1 MENCHQSNEQ
11 QSAALTN
18 KLKSKTLALLLLSM
32 LAAPLH
38 SYALGIG
45 PIHIRSNLNQPLNA
59 DIPLNN
65 LGDLD
70 ETQIKITLADPNLF
84 TKAGIYRAPWLSDLK
99 FSVVKKSEDIGVI
112 QIHSRNPIKDPV
124 VDLLLNVAWPTGK
137 IVRQY
142 TVLLDPQDAAPQP
155 YYKDSYSSVAP
166 RPTAAVA
173 KAGQIGARTIAAT
186 LSFGKEYGPIKEE
199 DTLWQIANKLVSG
212 SSYTVSQGV
221 LAIYQ
226 KNPHVFVNNN
236 INQII
241 VGEYINLP
249 TQEEI
254 KIASSAEAKSRIAK
268 ETSFEESTEVT
279 AADGGL
285 IKTAQADFTNRKP
298 LKILSSTEDRD
309 PAKKKSFE
317 NSELEDPSTHQNA
330 SALSQRLAM
339 MEEALDTLQR
349 KNEDIYQ
356 RNEELK
362 KNNEDLVNAL
372 SSKTTELATLK
383 SQIEQ
388 KEKNTSTVSNTETKH
403 SNASNHK
410 VAVQSDIA
418 LSQNT
423 ALVDSPMAATPGSS
437 SSWMTWTLVLLA
449 ISAITSA
456 GIYGWRR
463 KYAIS
468 KEKTSD
474 FTAESPE
481 TVVPKKKNEESIVNY
496 GLDFDL
502 DKALTGVKIDD
513 KKEGDLRAENAL
525 NAKFEYEAIKRKY
538 SDKLEEVEIAV
549 AYEHYHQAEQ
559 QLLEILEA
567 APNHWLALL
576 KLLELFI
583 YTENFAQFN
592 IWKQKIPTDLH
603 EIDIDIWS
611 KIEFLIEKV
620 NQESIVATIQEDVN
634 LSDTPMPEEKNAEEN
649 IADIHPQDA
658 FSINVYS
665 EQEAQ
670 TDIPEYE
677 IKESDL
683 EIDSKLGLN
692 QQSSVQEEIQEE
704 VYEEEMIHLPSVAEE
719 NTEILEAPIEHESSE
734 SIEIESTKLELLPLD
749 DQPTMMAQ
757 DVKLQDTEI
766 QNTALQG
773 AELQDVKL
781 QDATLSEALP
791 SEEMSNSIPFSVSPS
806 ALERETTAEKSNL
819 IHLNHLGEDIESL
832 IELAKAF
839 IEAREIASAIGLL
852 QSLKETSS
860 AEQKIVIEHLLD
872 SLSSLQKV

>member
-1 MENCHQSNEQ
+1 MENCYWSNEQ

-32 LAAPLH
+32 LATPLH

-99 FSVVKKSEDIGVI
+99 FSVIKKSEDMGVI
-112 QIHSRNPIKDPV
+112 QVHSQNPIKDPV

-142 TVLLDPQDAAPQP
+142 TVLLDPQDAAPQS
-155 YYKDSYSSVAP
+155 YYKDTTYSSVAP
-166 RPTAAVA
+166 KPTATVVKGA
-173 KAGQIGARTIAAT
+173 IGTRTIAAT

-212 SSYTVSQGV
+212 SSYTVPQGV

-226 KNPHVFVNNN
+226 KNPHAFVNNN
-236 INQII
+236 MNQII

-249 TQEEI
+249 TQHEI

-268 ETSFEESTEVT
+268 ETSFEQSTEVI
-279 AADGGL
+279 ASDGAVVK
-285 IKTAQADFTNRKP
+285 IAQADFTNRKP
-298 LKILSSTEDRD
+298 LKILSSTEDTD

-317 NSELEDPSTHQNA
+317 NSELEDPSTHENV
-330 SALSQRLAM
+330 SVLSQRLAM
-339 MEEALDTLQR
+339 MEEAFDTLQR
-349 KNEDIYQ
+349 KNEDIHQ

-362 KNNEDLVNAL
+362 KSNADLVNAL
-372 SSKTTELATLK
+372 SSKTTELANLK
-383 SQIEQ
+383 LQIEQ
-388 KEKNTSTVSNTETKH
+388 KEKNKEKNAATVSNTQTKH
-403 SNASNHK
+403 SNASTHK
-410 VAVQSDIA
+410 VAVQSDA

-423 ALVDSPMAATPGSS
+423 ALMDNPVAAIPSS
-437 SSWMTWTLVLLA
+437 SSWGTWLLALLA
-449 ISAITSA
+449 ISSVTGA
-456 GIYGWRR
+456 GVYGWRR
-463 KYAIS
+463 KYATP
-468 KEKTSD
+468 KEKTSE
-474 FTAESPE
+474 FTPESVE
-481 TVVPKKKNEESIVNY
+481 KIVPKKKNEESIVNY

-525 NAKFEYEAIKRKY
+525 NAKFEYEAVKRKY
-538 SDKLEEVEIAV
+538 SDKLEEAEIAV

-583 YTENFAQFN
+583 YTENFVQFN
-592 IWKQKIPTDLH
+592 LWKQKIPADLH

-620 NQESIVATIQEDVN
+620 NQESVVEATQEDIN
-634 LSDTPMPEEKNAEEN
+634 LSDTPILEEKNQEEN
-649 IADIHPQDA
+649 IADVDTQDA
-658 FSINVYS
+658 FSIDMYS

-670 TDIPEYE
+670 TDTDIPEYE

-683 EIDSKLGLN
+683 EINSKLGLDE
-692 QQSSVQEEIQEE
+692 QSIQDAPHEE
-704 VYEEEMIHLPSVAEE
+704 VYEEEVIHLSSVAEE
-719 NTEILEAPIEHESSE
+719 NTAVFEEQIEHEMSE
-734 SIEIESTKLELLPLD
+734 PLEMERTKLELLPMD
-749 DQPTMMAQ
+749 DQSTMIAQ
-757 DVKLQDTEI
+757 DLALKDTES
-766 QNTALQG
+766 
-773 AELQDVKL
+773 
-781 QDATLSEALP
+781 QDAALSLELP
-791 SEEMSNSIPFSVSPS
+791 AEEISNSISSSDS
-806 ALERETTAEKSNL
+806 AVVLEREIEEKKSSF
-819 IHLNHLGEDIESL
+819 IHLNHLGENVESL

-839 IEAREIASAIGLL
+839 IEAREIASAISLL
-852 QSLKETSS
+852 QSLKEKSTS
-860 AEQKIVIEHLLD
+860 EQKIVIEQLLD
-872 SLSSLQKV
+872 TLSSLQEA